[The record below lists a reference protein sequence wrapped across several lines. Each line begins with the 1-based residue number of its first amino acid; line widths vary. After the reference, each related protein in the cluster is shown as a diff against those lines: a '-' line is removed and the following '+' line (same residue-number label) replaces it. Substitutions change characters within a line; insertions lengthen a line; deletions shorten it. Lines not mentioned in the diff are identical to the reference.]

1 MRYAVIME
9 GTVTNVIVLREIN
22 AGDFPGAVALHD
34 RPVGIGDTYSD
45 GKFYRDGEELL
56 TAAEEIAAMQTAA
69 VVVLRFVV
77 ADNDRLAAGALYPKW
92 AAGAHSMGDIY
103 TARGQVWECI
113 QAYDNAVYPD
123 IVPGGAAWGTFHRP
137 LHATS
142 PDTARPWVQP
152 TGAHDIYKKG
162 EYMTLDGVLYKCLQ
176 DTAYSPAEYA
186 AAWEVQNA

>member
-1 MRYAVIME
+1 MRYAIVTE
-9 GTVTNVIVLREIN
+9 GVVSNVIALRETN
-22 AGDFPGAVALHD
+22 AGEFPDAVALYD
-34 RPVGIGDTYSD
+34 RPVGIGDSYQD
-45 GKFYRDGEELL
+45 GKFWRDGEELL
-56 TAAEEIAAMQTAA
+56 TPDEEVAAMQTAA
-69 VVVLRFVV
+69 VAVLRFVV
-77 ADNDRLAAGALYPKW
+77 ADNDRLAASALYPKW
-92 AAGAHSMGDIY
+92 EEGQHAAGELY

-123 IVPGGAAWGTFHRP
+123 IVPGNAAWGTFHRP

-152 TGAHDIYKKG
+152 TGAHDIYKAG

-186 AAWEVQNA
+186 AAWEAVT